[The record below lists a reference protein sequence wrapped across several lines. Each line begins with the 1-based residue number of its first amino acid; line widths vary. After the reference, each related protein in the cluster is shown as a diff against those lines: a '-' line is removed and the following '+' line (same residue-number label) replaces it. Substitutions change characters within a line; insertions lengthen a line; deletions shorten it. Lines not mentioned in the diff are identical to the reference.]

1 MNDSLKMFLIALVT
15 AIASQLLLGPYIL
28 KLQGFVPNAPTT
40 APVVSAKAPTSAP
53 VPAATPAADK
63 LTAPNLEGM
72 SVEAARERFRDKGI
86 VIIEDGERTDS
97 GAEPG
102 TIVQQRPAPGAP
114 LASKEVRVTVAKAA
128 EANAVPDVSALSL
141 EDARSALVTAGFEV
155 PEPTYE
161 QSAEAK
167 AGTVIKQLPNP
178 GATAKAGSIVRLVI
192 AETSTAAVPKVKGL
206 YLRQA
211 KEAIEA
217 AGFTLG
223 KVRRVEH
230 AERGQNYVLGQNPE
244 PETEAAP
251 GSAIDLTIVAPD

>member
-28 KLQGFVPNAPTT
+28 KLQGFEPTAPAAPT
-40 APVVSAKAPTSAP
+40 VSAKAPGPAP
-53 VPAATPAADK
+53 AAPAATPEPG

-72 SVEAARERFRDKGI
+72 SVEAARERFREKGI

-97 GAEPG
+97 GAAPG
-102 TIVQQRPAPGAP
+102 TIVQQRPPAGAA
-114 LASKEVRVTVAKAA
+114 LASKEIRVTVAKTA
-128 EANAVPDVSALSL
+128 EAEQVPDVNGLPL

-161 QSAEAK
+161 TDPEAK
-167 AGTVIKQLPNP
+167 VGTVIKQLPNP
-178 GATAKAGSIVRLVI
+178 GAAAKAGSIVRLTI
-192 AETSTAAVPKVKGL
+192 AQDATVKVPKLTGL
-206 YLRQA
+206 YLRKA
-211 KEAIEA
+211 KEDIEA
-217 AGFTLG
+217 AGFILG

-244 PETEAAP
+244 PDTQAAP